1 MPRCP
6 VCQSPKILIV
16 LSADP
21 RAVCEVCGTHWVQQ
35 GERQTSVKEGR
46 RDAEAG
52 GQTLRLRTSTS
63 DAL

>member
-35 GERQTSVKEGR
+35 GERQTSVKDGR
-46 RDAEAG
+46 RDSAV
-52 GQTLRLRTSTS
+52 GQTLPLRTSAS
-63 DAL
+63 DAV

>member
-21 RAVCEVCGTHWVQQ
+21 RAVCEVCGSHWVQQ
-35 GERQTSVKEGR
+35 GERQTGIKEGR
-46 RDAEAG
+46 RLEAK
-52 GQTLRLRTSTS
+52 QTLPLRAGAS
-63 DAL
+63 DAV

>member
-21 RAVCEVCGTHWVQQ
+21 RAVCEVCGSHWVQQ
-35 GERQTSVKEGR
+35 GERQIAIREGR
-46 RDAEAG
+46 RNVEA
-52 GQTLRLRTSTS
+52 TALPLRAGAS
-63 DAL
+63 DAV

>member
-1 MPRCP
+1 

-21 RAVCEVCGTHWVQQ
+21 RAVCEVCGSHWVQQ

-46 RDAEAG
+46 RNLDSDKTL
-52 GQTLRLRTSTS
+52 TLRTGAS
-63 DAL
+63 DAV

>member
-21 RAVCEVCGTHWVQQ
+21 RAVCEVCGSHWVQQ
-35 GERQTSVKEGR
+35 GERQTAIKEGR
-46 RDAEAG
+46 RTVDPV
-52 GQTLRLRTSTS
+52 QTMILRLGAS
-63 DAL
+63 DAV

>member
-21 RAVCEVCGTHWVQQ
+21 RAVCETCGTHWVQQ

-46 RDAEAG
+46 DAG
-52 GQTLRLRTSTS
+52 RTFPLRTGAS
-63 DAL
+63 DAV